1 MTHVALVTG
10 GTRGIGSAIAKRLKA
25 DGYTVACSYVG
36 HVKTAEIFSSNTG
49 IPTYRWDAGDYNAC
63 HDGIAQIE
71 KELGPISILVNNAG
85 ITQDSFFHKMTPDQW
100 LSVIQTNL
108 ISVFNIT
115 HQLISG
121 MRERQYGRI
130 INISSINGQKGQ
142 IGQTNYCAAKSG
154 ILGFTRALAL
164 ESASKGITVN
174 AVAPG
179 YIGTDM
185 VAGVKEDVLLK
196 IVAQI
201 PVGRLGTPEEIAR
214 AVSFLASPDASFVT
228 GATLSINGGQLMSL

>member
-1 MTHVALVTG
+1 MNKVALVTG
-10 GTRGIGSAIAKRLKA
+10 GTRGIGSAIAQHLHNL
-25 DGYTVACSYVG
+25 GFTVACSFVG
-36 HVKTAEIFSSNTG
+36 HTETALECARRTG
-49 IPTYRWDAGDYNAC
+49 IKTYKFDAGDYHAC
-63 HDGIAQIE
+63 QNSIQTIE
-71 KELGPISILVNNAG
+71 AELGPIEVLVNNAG
-85 ITQDSFFHKMTPDQW
+85 ITRDGFFHKMDPQDW
-100 LSVIQTNL
+100 MHVIQTNL

-115 HQLISG
+115 HQVING

-174 AVAPG
+174 AIAPG

-185 VAGVKEDVLLK
+185 VAGVNEEILK
-196 IVAQI
+196 KIIGQI
-201 PVGRLGTPEEIAR
+201 PVGRLGTPEEVAR
-214 AVSFLASPDASFVT
+214 AVGFLASPDASFIT

>member
-1 MTHVALVTG
+1 MSQVALITG
-10 GTRGIGSAIAKRLKA
+10 GTRGIGSAIAQRLQS

-36 HVKTAEIFSSNTG
+36 HVKTAETFSKSTG

-63 HDGIAQIE
+63 KESISQIE
-71 KELGPISILVNNAG
+71 KDLGPISILVNNAG
-85 ITQDSFFHKMTPDQW
+85 ITQDGFFHKMDPQQW

-115 HQLISG
+115 HQVISG

-185 VAGVKEDVLLK
+185 VAGVKEEVLLK
-196 IVAQI
+196 IVEQI

-214 AVSFLASPDASFVT
+214 AVSFLASPEASFIT